1 MSEACKRDREEQE
14 PQSAQGFS
22 ASCKPPSPKAK
33 CLHPNLLQALFIF
46 RVLFTPGALG
56 CT

>member
-33 CLHPNLLQALFIF
+33 CLHPNLLQALF